1 MRLDTALDLLGS
13 LPFFDLAT
21 VAQLTDEPHG
31 SLVNQMHRWSR
42 AGKLV
47 PLRRGMYAFADRYR
61 RVPVSPAA
69 LANALYSP
77 SYLSGLWALGFYG
90 LIPEAVPS
98 YTSVTTRTPRRFDNA
113 FGAFVY
119 TAIKRGFFFGYRT
132 ASIAGADVL
141 IATAEK
147 ALLDLFHLNNGA
159 WDRPRMVEMRFQH
172 GEGIDRGRL
181 QEYAQ
186 RMGKPR
192 ILRAVQV
199 WRECCDTP
207 DDGGV
212 DL

>member
-1 MRLDTALDLLGS
+1 MRLDAALDLLGS

-21 VAQLTDEPHG
+21 VAQLADEPHG

-90 LIPEAVPS
+90 LIPEAVAS

-147 ALLDLFHLNNGA
+147 ALLDLFHLNNGE
-159 WDRPRMVEMRFQH
+159 WDRPRMIEMRFQH

-199 WRECCDTP
+199 WRECCDAP

>member
-1 MRLDTALDLLGS
+1 MCLDAALDLLGS

-21 VAQLTDEPHG
+21 VAQLTEEPHG

-61 RVPVSPAA
+61 RVPVSPAS

-77 SYLSGLWALGFYG
+77 SYLSGLWALAFHG

-98 YTSVTTRTPRRFDNA
+98 YTSVTTRTPRRFDNR

-119 TAIKRGFFFGYRT
+119 HAIKRDFFFGYRT
-132 ASIAGADVL
+132 VSIAGAEVV
-141 IATAEK
+141 IATPEK
-147 ALLDLFHLNNGA
+147 ALLDLFHLNSGE
-159 WDRPRMVEMRFQH
+159 WDRPRMVEMRFQQ
-172 GEGIDRGRL
+172 GEGIDRRRL
-181 QEYAQ
+181 REYAQ

-199 WRECCDTP
+199 WLECCDAP
-207 DDGGV
+207 DDDGV

>member
-1 MRLDTALDLLGS
+1 MRLDAALDLLGS

-21 VAQLTDEPHG
+21 VAQLSEEPHG

-47 PLRRGMYAFADRYR
+47 PLRRGMYTFADRYR

-77 SYLSGLWALGFYG
+77 SYVSGPWALGFYG
-90 LIPEAVPS
+90 LIPEAVSS
-98 YTSVTTRTPRRFDNA
+98 YTNVTTRTPRRFDNP
-113 FGAFVY
+113 FGTYVY
-119 TAIKRGFFFGYRT
+119 TAIKRSFFFGYRT
-132 ASIAGADVL
+132 ISIAGVEVVVASP
-141 IATAEK
+141 EK
-147 ALLDLFHLNNGA
+147 ALLDHFHLNSGE
-159 WDRPRMVEMRFQH
+159 WDRPRMIEMRFQH
-172 GEGIDRGRL
+172 GAGIDRRRL
-181 QEYAQ
+181 REYAQ

-199 WRECCDTP
+199 WRECCDAP

-212 DL
+212 EL

>member
-1 MRLDTALDLLGS
+1 MRLDAALDLLGS

-47 PLRRGMYAFADRYR
+47 SLRRGMYAFADRYR
-61 RVPVSPAA
+61 RVPVSPAS

-77 SYLSGLWALGFYG
+77 SYLSGLWALAFHG

-98 YTSVTTRTPRRFDNA
+98 YTSVTTRTPRRFDNP

-119 TAIKRGFFFGYRT
+119 HAIKRSFFFCYRT
-132 ASIAGADVL
+132 VSIAGAEVV
-141 IATAEK
+141 IATPEK
-147 ALLDLFHLNNGA
+147 ALLDLFHLNSGE
-159 WDRPRMVEMRFQH
+159 WDRPRMVEMRFQQ
-172 GEGIDRGRL
+172 GEGIDRRRL
-181 QEYAQ
+181 REYAQ

-192 ILRAVQV
+192 IL
-199 WRECCDTP
+199 WLECCDAP
-207 DDGGV
+207 DDDGV

>member
-1 MRLDTALDLLGS
+1 MRLDAALDLLGS
-13 LPFFDLAT
+13 MPFFDLAT
-21 VAQLTDEPHG
+21 IAQLTEEPHG

-47 PLRRGMYAFADRYR
+47 SLRRGMYAFADRYR
-61 RVPVSPAA
+61 RVPVSPAS

-77 SYLSGLWALGFYG
+77 SYLSGLWALGFHG

-98 YTSVTTRTPRRFDNA
+98 YTSVTTRTPRRFDNP

-119 TAIKRGFFFGYRT
+119 HAIKRSFFFGYRT
-132 ASIAGADVL
+132 VSIAGSEVV

-147 ALLDLFHLNNGA
+147 ALLDLFHLNSGE
-159 WDRPRMVEMRFQH
+159 WDRPRMVEMRFQQ
-172 GEGIDRGRL
+172 GEGIDRRRL
-181 QEYAQ
+181 REYAQ

-192 ILRAVQV
+192 ILRAVRV
-199 WRECCDTP
+199 WLECCDAP
-207 DDGGV
+207 DDDGV